1 MGVHINFINVAIY
14 HLEGGEALNLLQP
27 IFDQVDRS
35 PDRVAISCSQEQ
47 LTYVQLKQRV
57 SSVANG
63 LRQHG
68 VRHARVA
75 ILSANRIEFVE
86 VFLGAIQ
93 AGCVPVLLDPT
104 WNDVQ
109 LNAMLRH
116 CQAQVLFV
124 EQRHVHRVSAEC
136 SQIGQIVFQEQHFQG
151 QHRELDAILPCDTL
165 AEEHRNRSTTLYEQ
179 WMNLLE
185 PEAAVQ
191 DNNELLFVGYTS
203 GTTGMPKGYMRTHA
217 SWLASFEATA
227 EAFQLHEMK
236 QVVAPGPFVHSL
248 SLFALVQSLYSGA
261 TFHIVHRFDAAE
273 VLQLCTHYPE
283 MILFV
288 VPTMIDAL
296 SQQAIPG
303 ETRVQALI
311 SSGGKWTE
319 RSRLHC
325 KTVFPE
331 AKLYEYYGSSE
342 ASYISYMDVY
352 EEKGADALGRPFHGV
367 DISIRDDEFREVPV
381 NTVGQLYLRSRM
393 MFCGYDQLP
402 EATAA
407 VFRDGWLKVGD
418 FVYLDEE
425 GYLHMAGRSSHMIK
439 TGGLKVFPEEVE
451 AVLQGIPTIQKV
463 MVMGV
468 PDDRWGKRWLH
479 SSNGRKDSAVR
490 RRSSEPI
497 AVCICLTTRYPRTI
511 SRWNNFSTLA
521 VEK

>member
-1 MGVHINFINVAIY
+1 M
-14 HLEGGEALNLLQP
+14 NLLQP
-27 IFDQVDRS
+27 IFDQVERS

-47 LTYVQLKQRV
+47 LTYVQLRQRV

-68 VRHARVA
+68 IRHARVA

-109 LNAMLRH
+109 LNAMLQH
-116 CQAQVLFV
+116 CQAELLFV
-124 EQRHVHRVSAEC
+124 EQQHVRRISAEC
-136 SQIGQIVFQEQHFQG
+136 SHIGQIIFQG
-151 QHRELDAILPCDTL
+151 QEREADAHRPFDTL
-165 AEEHRNRSTTLYEQ
+165 VDEHTIRSIIYEQ
-179 WMNLLE
+179 WKTTLE
-185 PEAAVQ
+185 PVAAIQ
-191 DNNELLFVGYTS
+191 DNHELLFVGYTS
-203 GTTGMPKGYMRTHA
+203 GTTGMPKGYIRTHA
-217 SWLASFEATA
+217 SWLASCEATG

-236 QVVAPGPFVHSL
+236 QVMAPGPFVHSL
-248 SLFALVQSLYSGA
+248 SLFALIQSLYSGA
-261 TFHIVHRFDAAE
+261 TFHVVHRFDAAE
-273 VLQLCTHYPE
+273 VLRLCTRYPE

-288 VPTMIDAL
+288 VPTMIDVL

-319 RSRLHC
+319 RSKQHC

-352 EEKGADALGRPFHGV
+352 EDKGADVLGRPFSGV
-367 DISIRDDEFREVPV
+367 NISIRDDEFREVPV
-381 NTVGQLYLRSRM
+381 NTVGQLYLRSQM
-393 MFCGYDQLP
+393 MFHGYDQLP

-407 VFRDGWLKVGD
+407 VFRDGWLRVGD
-418 FVYLDEE
+418 FVYLDDD
-425 GYLHMAGRSSHMIK
+425 GYLHLAGRSSHMIK

-451 AVLQGIPTIQKV
+451 AVLQSVPAIQSV
-463 MVMGV
+463 MVLGV
-468 PDDRWGKRWLH
+468 PDDRWGEKVAALVQWTVGQRWTTEELQAYCRLQLPDYKVPKAYFTVEQFIYTGSGKIARH
-479 SSNGRKDSAVR
+479 AMEVSVR
-490 RRSSEPI
+490 G
-497 AVCICLTTRYPRTI
+497 TI
-511 SRWNNFSTLA
+511 T
-521 VEK
+521 

>member
-1 MGVHINFINVAIY
+1 M
-14 HLEGGEALNLLQP
+14 NLLQP
-27 IFDQVDRS
+27 IFHQAERS
-35 PDRVAISCSQEQ
+35 PDRIAVSCTQEQ
-47 LTYVQLKQRV
+47 LTYAQLRHRV
-57 SSVANG
+57 SSIASG
-63 LRQHG
+63 LKQHG
-68 VRHARVA
+68 LHQARVA

-104 WNDVQ
+104 WNDEQ

-116 CQAQVLFV
+116 CQAQLLFV
-124 EQRHVHRVSAEC
+124 EQQHVRRISAEC
-136 SQIGQIVFQEQHFQG
+136 SYIGQIIFQG
-151 QHRELDAILPCDTL
+151 QDREADANRPFDTL
-165 AEEHRNRSTTLYEQ
+165 VDAHTYSSATYEQ
-179 WMNLLE
+179 WMTTLE
-185 PEAAVQ
+185 PEAAIQ
-191 DNNELLFVGYTS
+191 DDHELLFVGYTS
-203 GTTGMPKGYMRTHA
+203 GTTGMPKGYIRTHA

-236 QVVAPGPFVHSL
+236 QVMAPGPFVHSL
-248 SLFALVQSLYSGA
+248 SLFALIQSLYSGA

-273 VLQLCTHYPE
+273 VLQLCTRYPE

-319 RSRLHC
+319 RSRQHC

-352 EEKGADALGRPFHGV
+352 EEKGADALGRPFRGV
-367 DISIRDDEFREVPV
+367 NISIRDDEFREVPV

-393 MFCGYDQLP
+393 MFRGYDQLP

-407 VFRDGWLKVGD
+407 VFREGWLRVGD
-418 FVYLDEE
+418 FVYLDED
-425 GYLHMAGRSSHMIK
+425 GYLHLAGRSSHMIK

-451 AVLQGIPTIQKV
+451 AVLQGIPAIQRA
-463 MVMGV
+463 MVLGI
-468 PDDRWGKRWLH
+468 PDDRWGEKVAALVQWKDGQRWTTEEIQAYCRLQLPDYKVP
-479 SSNGRKDSAVR
+479 KDYITVEQFIYTGSGK
-490 RRSSEPI
+490 I
-497 AVCICLTTRYPRTI
+497 ARHAMEVSVKGAIT
-511 SRWNNFSTLA
+511 
-521 VEK
+521 